1 MGDLGQLWQAEA
13 GGGQSVPADAAAIVL
28 PSGQTVTLVETIWN
42 APGPQGLVTRFR
54 FLAPEINPET
64 GSVDFTAAADDIAWL
79 CQNFALERVVQTGP
93 LPSQVIVSLADRDL
107 PFGETVPEA
116 TQYFEAFRI
125 ENGSCI
131 WEVF

>member
-1 MGDLGQLWQAEA
+1 MGDHGQIWRTEA
-13 GGGQSVPADAAAIVL
+13 AGGQSVPGDAAAIVL

-42 APGPQGLVTRFR
+42 TSGPEGLVTRFR

-125 ENGSCI
+125 EDGTCI

>member
-1 MGDLGQLWQAEA
+1 MGDHGQIWRAQS
-13 GGGQSVPADAAAIVL
+13 GGGQSVPGEDAAIVL
-28 PSGQTVTLVETIWN
+28 PSGQSVTLVETIWN
-42 APGPQGLVTRFR
+42 TPGPQGMVTRFR
-54 FLAPEINPET
+54 FLAPEINPER
-64 GSVDFTAAADDIAWL
+64 GFVDFAQAVDDIAWL
-79 CQNFALERVVQTGP
+79 CQNFALDRVVQSGP

-107 PFGETVPEA
+107 PFGEAAPEA

>member
-1 MGDLGQLWQAEA
+1 MGDHGQMWQAEVA
-13 GGGQSVPADAAAIVL
+13 GGQSVPGDAAAILL

-64 GSVDFTAAADDIAWL
+64 GSVDFMAAADDIAWL

-93 LPSQVIVSLADRDL
+93 LPSQVIVSLADREL